1 MSEINSGS
9 FQYWRKWNIFS
20 STIYI
25 FPNYE
30 QSIHYAF
37 WIKKW
42 KGKIFQTWLNRHFF
56 FTRLH
61 KYLID
66 QSYGYN
72 VDHEIFKSYISV
84 ILQEF

>member
-1 MSEINSGS
+1 MEHIQFNNLYIS
-9 FQYWRKWNIFS
+9 QFS
-20 STIYI
+20 
-25 FPNYE
+25 
-30 QSIHYAF
+30 
-37 WIKKW
+37 
-42 KGKIFQTWLNRHFF
+42 QTTMNKVFIMLFELKNEKERFSKHDLIVTFF